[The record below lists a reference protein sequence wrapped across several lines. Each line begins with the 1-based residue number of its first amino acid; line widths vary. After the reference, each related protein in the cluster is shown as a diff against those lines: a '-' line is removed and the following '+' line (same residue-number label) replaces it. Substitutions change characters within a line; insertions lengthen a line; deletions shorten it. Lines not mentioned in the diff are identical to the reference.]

1 MKKVVPIL
9 LAAMMLVSM
18 TAFAAELTPGTYTGS
33 ASSVGGPMAVEVTV
47 DENGIQTIDVTEIHD
62 SEGVYNL
69 VVDRIPAEIIAHQSL
84 NVDGV
89 TGATLTS
96 LFLKNA
102 IKDALSQACCIIQL

>member
-1 MKKVVPIL
+1 MQDRKVQFEEDERMKKVVSIL

-62 SEGVYNL
+62 SEGVYN
-69 VVDRIPAEIIAHQSL
+69 VAIDRTPRRSSRTRA
-84 NVDGV
+84 
-89 TGATLTS
+89 
-96 LFLKNA
+96 
-102 IKDALSQACCIIQL
+102 